1 MAFHADTIEFK
12 TRGEVEIRDITDDVA
27 GIVRGSG
34 MSNGIA
40 CVFTPSST
48 SAITTIEF
56 EPGLLRDLPDALERL
71 FPKRARYE
79 HEMRWHDGNGH
90 SHVRAS
96 FMSPSLTVPF
106 VNGNPVLGTW
116 QQIVFVELD
125 NKARS
130 RRLLVHVLGE

>member
-1 MAFHADTIEFK
+1 MAFHADTIEFE

-27 GIVRGSG
+27 GVVRGSG
-34 MSNGIA
+34 ISNGIA

-48 SAITTIEF
+48 SAITTLEF
-56 EPGLLRDLPDALERL
+56 EPGLLRDLPEALEKL
-71 FPKRARYE
+71 FPKSARYE

-96 FMSPSLTVPF
+96 FMSPSFTVPF
-106 VNGNPVLGTW
+106 VNGSPVLGTW

-130 RRLLVHVLGE
+130 RRLLVHVVGE

>member
-1 MAFHADTIEFK
+1 MAFHADTIEFE

-27 GIVRGSG
+27 GVVRGSG
-34 MSNGIA
+34 ISNGIA

-48 SAITTIEF
+48 SAITTLEF
-56 EPGLLRDLPDALERL
+56 EPGLLRDLPEALEKL

-96 FMSPSLTVPF
+96 FMSPSFTVPF
-106 VNGNPVLGTW
+106 VNGSPVLGTW

-130 RRLLVHVLGE
+130 RRLLVHVVGE